1 MIKKMTPQKVQL
13 DAFDRAILKIL
24 QHNNKTPQREIAEQ
38 VNLSTAAVQRRIVE
52 LEASGVIRQ
61 NVAVLDPKSMGK
73 GVTVVV
79 EVHLIS
85 DQSSVINPAK
95 ALFSSTPEVQQ
106 CYHVTGNG
114 GLILI
119 LLVEDMEAYG
129 TLAMRLFA
137 DNELVSTFRSLP
149 VLERVKVGMGVDFG

>member
-1 MIKKMTPQKVQL
+1 MSKMKPKSSGL
-13 DAFDRAILKIL
+13 DAFDRAILKIV
-24 QHNNKTPQREIAEQ
+24 QQNNKTPQREIAER
-38 VNLSTAAVQRRIVE
+38 VNLSTAAVQRRLVE

-61 NVAVLDPKSMGK
+61 NIAVLDPKPMGK

-85 DQSSVINPAK
+85 DQSSVITPAK
-95 ALFSSTPEVQQ
+95 ALFARTAEIQQ

-129 TLAMRLFA
+129 RLAMKLFA
-137 DNELVSTFRSLP
+137 DNALVSTFRSLP
-149 VLERVKVGMGVDFG
+149 VLDRVKVGLGVDID

>member
-1 MIKKMTPQKVQL
+1 MKKLTAKKAEL
-13 DAFDRAILKIL
+13 DSFDRAILKLL
-24 QHNNKTPQREIAEQ
+24 QRNNKTPQREIAEQ

-52 LEASGVIRQ
+52 LEAAGVIRG
-61 NVAVLDPKSMGK
+61 NIAVVDPKALGR

-85 DQSSVINPAK
+85 DQSSVITPAK
-95 ALFSSTPEVQQ
+95 ALFSSVPELQQ

-129 TLAMRLFA
+129 VLAMKLFA
-137 DNELVSTFRSLP
+137 DNPLVSTFRSLP
-149 VLERVKVGMGVDFG
+149 VLDRVKVGLEVDFD